1 MKKFQRNYGLKFT
14 NCVWLVE
21 AGIYYTTNELLNKYA
36 SYLYMACHLSAT
48 DDGIRKLYSNLNIFT

>member
-21 AGIYYTTNELLNKYA
+21 AGIYCTTDELLNIYA
-36 SYLYMACHLSAT
+36 SYLYMACYLSAN
-48 DDGIRKLYSNLNIFT
+48 DDGIRKLCSNP